1 MKKEKNKVR
10 LFESVNITDPEYAE
24 KLYQKEKKKQ
34 KIKLICTGIAAIGS
48 IAGLLYISGSIESE
62 ALIVAI
68 FAVWAVGF
76 IAALIAGSFINF
88 FKVVFKFASI
98 IYYIIPFIL
107 LDILGFVFGLAIG
120 LMGVVLFPIIPCI
133 ITLWQSRQNMKYA
146 KDYLALYYQEGN
158 SSDNTAQ

>member
-1 MKKEKNKVR
+1 MKKEKNKVS
-10 LFESVNITDPEYAE
+10 LFEKVNITDPEYAE

-34 KIKLICTGIAAIGS
+34 KIKLICTGLAAIGS

-62 ALIVAI
+62 TLIVAI
-68 FAVWAVGF
+68 FGVWAVGF
-76 IAALIAGSFINF
+76 IAALVAGSFINF

-107 LDILGFVFGLAIG
+107 FDILGFVFGLAIG
-120 LMGVVLFPIIPCI
+120 LIGVVLFPVIPCI

-146 KDYLALYYQEGN
+146 KDYLALYYQQSNN
-158 SSDNTAQ
+158 SDSNAQ